1 MSNDKQH
8 IDSLIEK
15 IALKRDKKSFE
26 SFFNIFYVELHA
38 IALHIVESDQFAR
51 EAVNEV
57 MLKIWEGK
65 KEIFNIT
72 DVKAYLRKAVRNQ
85 AIDIQR
91 KNKKHTININLSTVS
106 EKDNPLAENPED
118 VYLYQEMHNSLN
130 ALIEKMPEKRR
141 AVFYLVKF
149 SGKKYKEVAKILN
162 ISEKTVEKHM
172 REGFKFLID
181 NNCDF
186 FNKPPKKNSI
196 KNKSLIISII
206 VLVHQVF
213 LYLFSK

>member
-1 MSNDKQH
+1 IKYCINGMSNDKQH

-15 IALKRDKKSFE
+15 IALKQDKKSFE
-26 SFFNIFYVELHA
+26 SFFNLFYVELHA

-57 MLKIWEGK
+57 MLKIWESNK
-65 KEIFNIT
+65 DILNIN
-72 DVKAYLRKAVRNQ
+72 DIRAYLRRSVKNQ

-91 KNKKHTININLSTVS
+91 KNKKHTISINLSTVS

-118 VYLYQEMHNSLN
+118 VFLYKEMHNSLN

-149 SGKKYKEVAKILN
+149 SGKKYKEVAEMLD

-172 REGFKFLID
+172 REGFKFLMD
-181 NNCDF
+181 NDFNF
-186 FNKPPKKNSI
+186 FNK
-196 KNKSLIISII
+196 
-206 VLVHQVF
+206 
-213 LYLFSK
+213 